1 MIKSYEMM
9 ELKSYSQKKE
19 TRNELNTSQSKN
31 EPVLKAYLRDKF
43 EASIENLA
51 FLAKCHLFDDQNK
64 QKEQI
69 DQFNEHIFLLKNQLI
84 ITDTFIDE
92 HKMKDYKIYLEE
104 HEIFKNNLNRREN
117 ENTNEENS
125 SKKYD
130 LNTFYNYFLNPKII
144 KRDLKNVSY
153 DLFIGNIF

>member
-9 ELKSYSQKKE
+9 ELKSYSQEKE
-19 TRNELNTSQSKN
+19 IRNELNTPQSKN

-43 EASIENLA
+43 DTGIENLV

-64 QKEQI
+64 QIEQN

-92 HKMKDYKIYLEE
+92 QKMKDYKIYLEE
-104 HEIFKNNLNRREN
+104 HEKSKNNLNRREN
-117 ENTNEENS
+117 ENSNQENS
-125 SKKYD
+125 SKNFD
-130 LNTFYNYFLNPKII
+130 LNTFYSYFLNPKTI